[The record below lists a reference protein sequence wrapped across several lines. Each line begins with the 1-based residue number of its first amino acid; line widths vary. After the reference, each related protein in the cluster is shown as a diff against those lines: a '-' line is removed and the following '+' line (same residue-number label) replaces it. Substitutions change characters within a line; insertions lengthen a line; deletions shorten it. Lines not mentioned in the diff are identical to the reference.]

1 MKTMKYLANAFTRR
15 GELNRARV
23 LNLLAMASLSILPA
37 VAIAQTEP
45 GGVCNADLNA
55 SAVGGPLFYI
65 NEPITINLNLGAG
78 IVYDGGDPPVD
89 GWLDIYRFSYQMD
102 CSSGDTWPDCTPA
115 GNTVV
120 FLPDSLTTDCTGEGD
135 VPVTFETSVV
145 DQEVIFEAVNPPG
158 SIRNMSEQTC
168 NVWFDIMV
176 TGVADENPER
186 EVIELTGFGN
196 ILGEETNDAI
206 CSNTLTAGQGASVS
220 FDLSTVATHF
230 RVTKEFSDDN
240 PDPVDVHIR
249 CDTGLPLEQDFQITK
264 DTSVSFTVTSYEPGA
279 LSCDVW
285 ESSVDRY
292 TATYTPGLQGGVAG
306 NVSGDAAGCHF
317 DNIVN
322 GDFTCHITN
331 TAGPATFTVNKE
343 WFIDVANGDYVS
355 EIAFVTIWCD
365 KEITTAGAEPGN
377 DGWILYKEMQGDDSL
392 TATID
397 TSTGPTQCRADETFA
412 ESGIVSEDDC
422 ELRSI
427 PAGGSSECTIV
438 NTVFF
443 EGIPT
448 LTSLGAT
455 VMALLMLG
463 VGMVG
468 FRRFT

>member
-1 MKTMKYLANAFTRR
+1 MKHLANVITSCSELRRTRI
-15 GELNRARV
+15 LK
-23 LNLLAMASLSILPA
+23 LLAVTSMGLLPA
-37 VAIAQTEP
+37 LAFAQTVP

-78 IVYDGGDPPVD
+78 IVYDGADPPVD

-102 CSSGDTWPDCTPA
+102 CSTGDTWPDCSPA

-120 FLPDSLTTDCTGEGD
+120 FLPGSVTTNCTGEGD
-135 VPVTFETSVV
+135 APVTFDIEVAN
-145 DQEVIFEAVNPPG
+145 QEILFTAIDPAG

-168 NVWFDIMV
+168 NVSFDIMV
-176 TGVADENPER
+176 TGVADANPER
-186 EVIELTGFGN
+186 EIIELTGFGN
-196 ILGEETNDAI
+196 ILGDETNDAV

-240 PDPVDVHIR
+240 PNPVDVHIR

-264 DTSVSFTVTSYEPGA
+264 DTSVSFTVTAYEAGA

-285 ESSVDRY
+285 ESSVDHY
-292 TATYTPGLQGGVAG
+292 AATYTPGLQGGVAG
-306 NVSGDAAGCHF
+306 SVTGDATGCHF

-322 GDFTCHITN
+322 GDFSCHITN
-331 TAGPATFTVNKE
+331 VADPATFTVNKE
-343 WFIDVANGDYVS
+343 WFVDPTGGDFVS
-355 EIAFVTIWCD
+355 EVAFVTIWCD
-365 KEITTAGAEPGN
+365 KEITTVGAEAVT
-377 DGWILYKEMQGDDSL
+377 DGWTLYKEMQGDDSL

-397 TSTGPTQCRADETFA
+397 TSSGPAQCRADETFA
-412 ESGIVSEDDC
+412 ESGIASEDDC
-422 ELRSI
+422 GLRSI

-448 LTSLGAT
+448 LGPFGA
-455 VMALLMLG
+455 AILAFLMLG
-463 VGMVG
+463 AGMVG